1 MGMEDIGVMGTAVDT
16 IVDTIVK
23 DMIVD
28 MIVDTL
34 VMETMGME
42 DTVMDRRNSGHSG
55 HSELH

>member
-1 MGMEDIGVMGTAVDT
+1 MGMEDMVVMGTAVDT
-16 IVDTIVK
+16 IVETIVK

-28 MIVDTL
+28 TL
-34 VMETMGME
+34 VMDTMGMDMK

>member
-23 DMIVD
+23 DMIVG
-28 MIVDTL
+28 TL

-42 DTVMDRRNSGHSG
+42 DTVMDRHNSGHSV
-55 HSELH
+55 HSGLH